1 MLGLFE
7 LNTLDTLLVFTSLG
21 NFLYLPV
28 HEIPVCV
35 WKDLGKHISNIIK
48 LDQDEQIV
56 SVVPV
61 KSFDEDIDITISTK
75 MVW

>member
-1 MLGLFE
+1 MLTKDGYIKRTSLRSYSSSTDEAALKDNDYVLGLFE

-35 WKDLGKHISNIIK
+35 WKDLGKHISNY
-48 LDQDEQIV
+48 
-56 SVVPV
+56 
-61 KSFDEDIDITISTK
+61 
-75 MVW
+75 